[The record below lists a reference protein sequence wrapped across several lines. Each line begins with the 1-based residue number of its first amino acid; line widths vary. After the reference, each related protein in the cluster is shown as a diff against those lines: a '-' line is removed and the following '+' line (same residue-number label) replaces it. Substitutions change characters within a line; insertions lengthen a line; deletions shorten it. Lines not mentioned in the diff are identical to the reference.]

1 MKNLILASLML
12 VSLNAS
18 AQKVVAQDI
27 ESWMSSL
34 ISQTMDNKVEVSK
47 SLGQERDIT
56 KEGTPLKWRCD
67 IMTFTLPKKQ
77 RSMLDEMIKAF
88 EANGTYNPNCYG
100 VNTLTTGNP
109 QNDGKRNLMIVDN
122 PSRYVTIGEQYGNY
136 INVNILDASDTTKT
150 HRYAYALEWKEDHKG
165 NVFARYIVTYAKI
178 PSNPTSALDIINGSV
193 NFEEVNHDSQKR
205 YEEFFKGI
213 DPKVLN
219 RLGDVRIQDKVSISG
234 DSAIAVVREVN
245 GKPWKAMG
253 VAINQEIA
261 RDNILL
267 MFSTLK
273 QYYQNHKNAELTAI
287 SIYSLCKRANEDGIF
302 RDDSLEE
309 LEQMI
314 CEVDKLIKEAKTET
328 DRKYFQMSRD
338 LLMQMKKK

>member
-1 MKNLILASLML
+1 MKNLILAGLML
-12 VSLNAS
+12 ATLNAS

-34 ISQTMDNKVEVSK
+34 ISQTIDNKVEVSK

-67 IMTFTLPKKQ
+67 IMTFTLPKKH

-109 QNDGKRNLMIVDN
+109 QNEGKRNLMIGED
-122 PSRYVTIGEQYGNY
+122 PSRYITIGEQYGNY
-136 INVNILDASDTTKT
+136 ININILDASDTTKT

-178 PSNPTSALDIINGSV
+178 PSAQTTTIIGMGIPSNPINPFSNEMTLDDAFIR
-193 NFEEVNHDSQKR
+193 NFNSLKDYYMNHELTEK
-205 YEEFFKGI
+205 
-213 DPKVLN
+213 
-219 RLGDVRIQDKVSISG
+219 
-234 DSAIAVVREVN
+234 IAVAVYE
-245 GKPWKAMG
+245 
-253 VAINQEIA
+253 
-261 RDNILL
+261 
-267 MFSTLK
+267 
-273 QYYQNHKNAELTAI
+273 
-287 SIYSLCKRANEDGIF
+287 LCKLGVRFGNFTLPDSTEKWEKVMADIDALIEVAKNE
-302 RDDSLEE
+302 
-309 LEQMI
+309 
-314 CEVDKLIKEAKTET
+314 A
-328 DRKYFQMSRD
+328 DRKYFEKARD

>member
-18 AQKVVAQDI
+18 AQKVLAQDI

-34 ISQTMDNKVEVSK
+34 ISQTIDNKVEVSK

-88 EANGTYNPNCYG
+88 EANGTNNPNCYG

-109 QNDGKRNLMIVDN
+109 QNQGKRNLMIGED

-178 PSNPTSALDIINGSV
+178 PSAQTTTVIGMGIPSNPINPFFNEMTNDDAFIR
-193 NFEEVNHDSQKR
+193 NFNSLKDYYMNH
-205 YEEFFKGI
+205 
-213 DPKVLN
+213 
-219 RLGDVRIQDKVSISG
+219 
-234 DSAIAVVREVN
+234 
-245 GKPWKAMG
+245 
-253 VAINQEIA
+253 
-261 RDNILL
+261 
-267 MFSTLK
+267 
-273 QYYQNHKNAELTAI
+273 ELTEMTANG
-287 SIYSLCKRANEDGIF
+287 IYELCKLGVRFGAFHLPDSTEKWEKVMADI
-302 RDDSLEE
+302 DSL
-309 LEQMI
+309 I
-314 CEVDKLIKEAKTET
+314 EVAKTET
-328 DRKYFQMSRD
+328 DRLNFQKARD
-338 LLMQMKKK
+338 LLKQMKKK

>member
-12 VSLNAS
+12 VSLNTS

-34 ISQTMDNKVEVSK
+34 ISQTIDNKVEVSK

-109 QNDGKRNLMIVDN
+109 QNEGKRNLMIGEDVN
-122 PSRYVTIGEQYGNY
+122 RYVTIGEQYGNY
-136 INVNILDASDTTKT
+136 ININILDAADTTKT

-178 PSNPTSALDIINGSV
+178 PSAQTTTVIGMGIPSNQIGYINEKANDDAFIR
-193 NFEEVNHDSQKR
+193 NFNSLKDYYMNH
-205 YEEFFKGI
+205 ELTEMTAIGI
-213 DPKVLN
+213 YDLC
-219 RLGDVRIQDKVSISG
+219 RLGVKFGAFQLPDSTEKWEKVMADI
-234 DSAIAVVREVN
+234 
-245 GKPWKAMG
+245 
-253 VAINQEIA
+253 
-261 RDNILL
+261 
-267 MFSTLK
+267 
-273 QYYQNHKNAELTAI
+273 
-287 SIYSLCKRANEDGIF
+287 
-302 RDDSLEE
+302 DSL
-309 LEQMI
+309 I
-314 CEVDKLIKEAKTET
+314 EVAKTET
-328 DRKYFQMSRD
+328 DRLNFQKARD

>member
-34 ISQTMDNKVEVSK
+34 ISQTIDNKVEVSK

-67 IMTFTLPKKQ
+67 IMTFRLPKKH
-77 RSMLDEMIKAF
+77 RSMLDDMIKAF

-109 QNDGKRNLMIVDN
+109 QNEGKRNLMIGDD

-136 INVNILDASDTTKT
+136 ININILDASDTTKT

-178 PSNPTSALDIINGSV
+178 PSAQKTTVIGMGIPSNQIGYINEKANDDAFIT
-193 NFEEVNHDSQKR
+193 NFNNLKDYYFNHQTKLTA
-205 YEEFFKGI
+205 
-213 DPKVLN
+213 VTA
-219 RLGDVRIQDKVSISG
+219 VSIY
-234 DSAIAVVREVN
+234 N
-245 GKPWKAMG
+245 LCKMG
-253 VAINQEIA
+253 VEYGAFRRPE
-261 RDNILL
+261 
-267 MFSTLK
+267 STEK
-273 QYYQNHKNAELTAI
+273 WEKVMADI
-287 SIYSLCKRANEDGIF
+287 
-302 RDDSLEE
+302 DSL
-309 LEQMI
+309 I
-314 CEVDKLIKEAKTET
+314 EVAKTEA
-328 DRKYFQMSRD
+328 DRNYFQWARD
-338 LLMQMKKK
+338 LLMKMKRK

>member
-34 ISQTMDNKVEVSK
+34 ISQTIDNKVEVSK

-109 QNDGKRNLMIVDN
+109 QNEGKRNLMIGED

-136 INVNILDASDTTKT
+136 ININILDAADTTKT

-178 PSNPTSALDIINGSV
+178 PSAQTTTVIGMGIPSNQIGYINEKA
-193 NFEEVNHDSQKR
+193 NDDAFITDFNILKDYYFNHQTKLTA
-205 YEEFFKGI
+205 
-213 DPKVLN
+213 VTA
-219 RLGDVRIQDKVSISG
+219 VSIY
-234 DSAIAVVREVN
+234 N
-245 GKPWKAMG
+245 LCKMG
-253 VAINQEIA
+253 VEYGAFRRPDSTEKWEKVMADIDSLIEIA
-261 RDNILL
+261 
-267 MFSTLK
+267 
-273 QYYQNHKNAELTAI
+273 KN
-287 SIYSLCKRANEDGIF
+287 
-302 RDDSLEE
+302 
-309 LEQMI
+309 
-314 CEVDKLIKEAKTET
+314 EA
-328 DRKYFQMSRD
+328 DRNYFQRARD
-338 LLMQMKKK
+338 LLMKMKQK

>member
-1 MKNLILASLML
+1 MLAT
-12 VSLNAS
+12 LNAS
-18 AQKVVAQDI
+18 AQNVVAQDI

-109 QNDGKRNLMIVDN
+109 QNEGKRNLMIGEDVN
-122 PSRYVTIGEQYGNY
+122 RYVTIGEQYGNY
-136 INVNILDASDTTKT
+136 ININILDASDTTKT

-178 PSNPTSALDIINGSV
+178 PSAQTTTVIGMGIPSNQIGYINEKA
-193 NFEEVNHDSQKR
+193 NDDAFITDFNILKDYYFNHQTKLTA
-205 YEEFFKGI
+205 
-213 DPKVLN
+213 VTA
-219 RLGDVRIQDKVSISG
+219 VSIY
-234 DSAIAVVREVN
+234 N
-245 GKPWKAMG
+245 LCKMG
-253 VAINQEIA
+253 VEYGAFRRPDSTEKWEKVMADIDSLIEIA
-261 RDNILL
+261 
-267 MFSTLK
+267 
-273 QYYQNHKNAELTAI
+273 KN
-287 SIYSLCKRANEDGIF
+287 
-302 RDDSLEE
+302 
-309 LEQMI
+309 
-314 CEVDKLIKEAKTET
+314 EA
-328 DRKYFQMSRD
+328 DRNYFQRARD
-338 LLMQMKKK
+338 LLMKMKQK

>member
-34 ISQTMDNKVEVSK
+34 ISQTIDNKVEVSK

-109 QNDGKRNLMIVDN
+109 QNEGKRNLMIGEDVN
-122 PSRYVTIGEQYGNY
+122 RYVTIGEQYGNY

-178 PSNPTSALDIINGSV
+178 PSAQTTTVIGMGIPSNPINPFFNEMTNDDAFIR
-193 NFEEVNHDSQKR
+193 NFNSLKDYYMNHELTEKIAFAV
-205 YEEFFKGI
+205 YELCK
-213 DPKVLN
+213 
-219 RLGDVRIQDKVSISG
+219 LGDGFGAFHLTDSTEKWEKVMHDI
-234 DSAIAVVREVN
+234 
-245 GKPWKAMG
+245 
-253 VAINQEIA
+253 
-261 RDNILL
+261 
-267 MFSTLK
+267 
-273 QYYQNHKNAELTAI
+273 
-287 SIYSLCKRANEDGIF
+287 
-302 RDDSLEE
+302 DSL
-309 LEQMI
+309 I
-314 CEVDKLIKEAKTET
+314 EVAKTET
-328 DRKYFQMSRD
+328 DRVNFQKARD

>member
-34 ISQTMDNKVEVSK
+34 ISQTIDNKVEVSK

-88 EANGTYNPNCYG
+88 EANGTNNPNCYG
-100 VNTLTTGNP
+100 VNTLSTGNP
-109 QNDGKRNLMIVDN
+109 QNQGKRNLMIGED

-178 PSNPTSALDIINGSV
+178 PSAQTTTVIGMGIPSNPINPFFNEMTNDDAFIR
-193 NFEEVNHDSQKR
+193 NFNSLKDFYWRNNTTEV
-205 YEEFFKGI
+205 
-213 DPKVLN
+213 
-219 RLGDVRIQDKVSISG
+219 
-234 DSAIAVVREVN
+234 
-245 GKPWKAMG
+245 
-253 VAINQEIA
+253 
-261 RDNILL
+261 
-267 MFSTLK
+267 
-273 QYYQNHKNAELTAI
+273 TAI
-287 SIYSLCKRANEDGIF
+287 SIYDLCRLGVKFGAF
-302 RDDSLEE
+302 QLPDSTEKWE
-309 LEQMI
+309 KVMADI
-314 CEVDKLIKEAKTET
+314 DALIEIAKNAA
-328 DRKYFQMSRD
+328 DRKYFEKARE

>member
-34 ISQTMDNKVEVSK
+34 ISQTIDNKVEVSK

-67 IMTFTLPKKQ
+67 IMTFTLPKKH
-77 RSMLDEMIKAF
+77 RSMLDDMIKAF

-109 QNDGKRNLMIVDN
+109 QNEGKRNLMIGEDVN
-122 PSRYVTIGEQYGNY
+122 RYVTIGEQYGNY
-136 INVNILDASDTTKT
+136 ININILDAADTTKT

-178 PSNPTSALDIINGSV
+178 PSAQTTTVIGMGIPSNQIGYINEKA
-193 NFEEVNHDSQKR
+193 NDDAFITDFNILKDYYFNHQTKLTA
-205 YEEFFKGI
+205 
-213 DPKVLN
+213 VTA
-219 RLGDVRIQDKVSISG
+219 VSIY
-234 DSAIAVVREVN
+234 N
-245 GKPWKAMG
+245 LCKMG
-253 VAINQEIA
+253 VEYGAFRRPDSTEKWEKVMADIDSLIEIA
-261 RDNILL
+261 
-267 MFSTLK
+267 
-273 QYYQNHKNAELTAI
+273 KN
-287 SIYSLCKRANEDGIF
+287 
-302 RDDSLEE
+302 
-309 LEQMI
+309 
-314 CEVDKLIKEAKTET
+314 EA
-328 DRKYFQMSRD
+328 DRNYFQRARD
-338 LLMQMKKK
+338 LLMKMKQK

>member
-34 ISQTMDNKVEVSK
+34 ISQTIDNKVEVSK

-88 EANGTYNPNCYG
+88 EANGTYNPNYYG

-109 QNDGKRNLMIVDN
+109 QNEGKRNLMIGEDPN
-122 PSRYVTIGEQYGNY
+122 RYVTIGEQYGNY
-136 INVNILDASDTTKT
+136 ININILDATDTTKT
-150 HRYAYALEWKEDHKG
+150 HRSAYALEWKEDHKG

-178 PSNPTSALDIINGSV
+178 PSAQTTTVIGMGIPSNQIGYINEKA
-193 NFEEVNHDSQKR
+193 NDDAFITDFNILKDYYFNHQTKLTA
-205 YEEFFKGI
+205 
-213 DPKVLN
+213 VTA
-219 RLGDVRIQDKVSISG
+219 VSIY
-234 DSAIAVVREVN
+234 N
-245 GKPWKAMG
+245 LCKMG
-253 VAINQEIA
+253 VEYGAFRRPE
-261 RDNILL
+261 
-267 MFSTLK
+267 STEKWEKVMADIDALIEVA
-273 QYYQNHKNAELTAI
+273 KNAA
-287 SIYSLCKRANEDGIF
+287 
-302 RDDSLEE
+302 
-309 LEQMI
+309 
-314 CEVDKLIKEAKTET
+314 
-328 DRKYFQMSRD
+328 DRKYFEKARD

>member
-12 VSLNAS
+12 VSLNAF

-67 IMTFTLPKKQ
+67 IMTFTLPKKH
-77 RSMLDEMIKAF
+77 RSMLDDMIKAF

-109 QNDGKRNLMIVDN
+109 QNEGKRNLMIGDD
-122 PSRYVTIGEQYGNY
+122 PSRYITIGEQYSNY
-136 INVNILDASDTTKT
+136 INIGILDAADTTKT

-178 PSNPTSALDIINGSV
+178 PSAQTTTVIGMGIPSNPINPFF
-193 NFEEVNHDSQKR
+193 NEMTNDDAFITDFNILKDYYFNHQTKLTA
-205 YEEFFKGI
+205 
-213 DPKVLN
+213 VTA
-219 RLGDVRIQDKVSISG
+219 VSIY
-234 DSAIAVVREVN
+234 N
-245 GKPWKAMG
+245 LCKMG
-253 VAINQEIA
+253 VEYGAFRRPDSTEKWEKVMADIDSLIEIA
-261 RDNILL
+261 
-267 MFSTLK
+267 
-273 QYYQNHKNAELTAI
+273 KN
-287 SIYSLCKRANEDGIF
+287 
-302 RDDSLEE
+302 
-309 LEQMI
+309 
-314 CEVDKLIKEAKTET
+314 EA
-328 DRKYFQMSRD
+328 DRKYFEKARE

>member
-12 VSLNAS
+12 ATLNAS
-18 AQKVVAQDI
+18 AQNVVAQDI

-109 QNDGKRNLMIVDN
+109 QNEGKRNLMIGEDVN
-122 PSRYVTIGEQYGNY
+122 RYVTIGEQYGNY
-136 INVNILDASDTTKT
+136 ININILDASDTTKT

-178 PSNPTSALDIINGSV
+178 PSAQTTTVIGMGIPSNQIGYINEKA
-193 NFEEVNHDSQKR
+193 NDDAFITDFNILKDYYFNHQTKLTA
-205 YEEFFKGI
+205 
-213 DPKVLN
+213 VTA
-219 RLGDVRIQDKVSISG
+219 VSIY
-234 DSAIAVVREVN
+234 N
-245 GKPWKAMG
+245 LCKMG
-253 VAINQEIA
+253 VEYGAFRRPDSTEKWEKVMADIDSLIEIA
-261 RDNILL
+261 
-267 MFSTLK
+267 
-273 QYYQNHKNAELTAI
+273 KN
-287 SIYSLCKRANEDGIF
+287 
-302 RDDSLEE
+302 
-309 LEQMI
+309 
-314 CEVDKLIKEAKTET
+314 EA
-328 DRKYFQMSRD
+328 DRNYFQRARD
-338 LLMQMKKK
+338 LLMKMKQK

>member
-34 ISQTMDNKVEVSK
+34 ISQTIDNKVEVSK

-88 EANGTYNPNCYG
+88 EANGTNNPNCYG
-100 VNTLTTGNP
+100 VNTLSTGNP
-109 QNDGKRNLMIVDN
+109 QNEGKRNLMIGDD

-178 PSNPTSALDIINGSV
+178 PSAQTTTVIGMGIPSNPINPFFNEMTNDDAFIR
-193 NFEEVNHDSQKR
+193 NFNSLKDFYWRNNTTEV
-205 YEEFFKGI
+205 
-213 DPKVLN
+213 
-219 RLGDVRIQDKVSISG
+219 
-234 DSAIAVVREVN
+234 
-245 GKPWKAMG
+245 
-253 VAINQEIA
+253 
-261 RDNILL
+261 
-267 MFSTLK
+267 
-273 QYYQNHKNAELTAI
+273 TAI
-287 SIYSLCKRANEDGIF
+287 SIYDLCRLGVKFGAF
-302 RDDSLEE
+302 QLPDSTEKWEKVMADIDAL
-309 LEQMI
+309 I
-314 CEVDKLIKEAKTET
+314 EVAKNAA
-328 DRKYFQMSRD
+328 DRKYFEKARE

>member
-34 ISQTMDNKVEVSK
+34 ISQTIDNKVEVSK

-100 VNTLTTGNP
+100 VNTLSTGNP
-109 QNDGKRNLMIVDN
+109 QNEGKRNLMIGEDVN
-122 PSRYVTIGEQYGNY
+122 RYVTIGEQYGNY
-136 INVNILDASDTTKT
+136 ININILDATDTTKT

-178 PSNPTSALDIINGSV
+178 PSAQTTTVIGMGIPSNQIGYINEKA
-193 NFEEVNHDSQKR
+193 NDDAFITDFNILKDYYFNHQTKLTA
-205 YEEFFKGI
+205 
-213 DPKVLN
+213 VTA
-219 RLGDVRIQDKVSISG
+219 VSIY
-234 DSAIAVVREVN
+234 N
-245 GKPWKAMG
+245 LCKMG
-253 VAINQEIA
+253 VEYGAFRRPDSTEKWEKVMADIDSLIEIA
-261 RDNILL
+261 
-267 MFSTLK
+267 
-273 QYYQNHKNAELTAI
+273 KN
-287 SIYSLCKRANEDGIF
+287 
-302 RDDSLEE
+302 
-309 LEQMI
+309 
-314 CEVDKLIKEAKTET
+314 EA
-328 DRKYFQMSRD
+328 DRNYFQRARD
-338 LLMQMKKK
+338 LLMKMKQK

>member
-67 IMTFTLPKKQ
+67 IMTFTLPKKH

-109 QNDGKRNLMIVDN
+109 QNEGKRNLMIGED

-136 INVNILDASDTTKT
+136 ININILDAADTTKT

-178 PSNPTSALDIINGSV
+178 PSAQKTTVIGMGIPSNQIGYINEKANDDAFIT
-193 NFEEVNHDSQKR
+193 NFNILKDYYFNHQTKLTA
-205 YEEFFKGI
+205 
-213 DPKVLN
+213 VTA
-219 RLGDVRIQDKVSISG
+219 VSIY
-234 DSAIAVVREVN
+234 N
-245 GKPWKAMG
+245 LCKMG
-253 VAINQEIA
+253 VEYGAFRRPE
-261 RDNILL
+261 
-267 MFSTLK
+267 STEK
-273 QYYQNHKNAELTAI
+273 WEKVMADI
-287 SIYSLCKRANEDGIF
+287 
-302 RDDSLEE
+302 DSL
-309 LEQMI
+309 I
-314 CEVDKLIKEAKTET
+314 EVAKTEA
-328 DRKYFQMSRD
+328 DRNYFQRARD
-338 LLMQMKKK
+338 LLMKMKQK

>member
-34 ISQTMDNKVEVSK
+34 ISQTIDNKVEVSK

-77 RSMLDEMIKAF
+77 RSMLDEMIRAF
-88 EANGTYNPNCYG
+88 EANGFYNPNCYG
-100 VNTLTTGNP
+100 FNTLTTGNA
-109 QNDGKRNLMIVDN
+109 QNQGKRNLMIGDD

-136 INVNILDASDTTKT
+136 ININILDAADTTKT

-178 PSNPTSALDIINGSV
+178 PSAQTTTVIGMGIPSNPINPFFNEMTNDDAFIR
-193 NFEEVNHDSQKR
+193 NFNSLKDYYMNH
-205 YEEFFKGI
+205 
-213 DPKVLN
+213 
-219 RLGDVRIQDKVSISG
+219 
-234 DSAIAVVREVN
+234 
-245 GKPWKAMG
+245 
-253 VAINQEIA
+253 
-261 RDNILL
+261 
-267 MFSTLK
+267 
-273 QYYQNHKNAELTAI
+273 ELTAMTANG
-287 SIYSLCKRANEDGIF
+287 IYELCKLGVRFGAFQLPDSTEKWEKVMADI
-302 RDDSLEE
+302 DSL
-309 LEQMI
+309 I
-314 CEVDKLIKEAKTET
+314 EVAKTET
-328 DRKYFQMSRD
+328 DRLNFQKARD
-338 LLMQMKKK
+338 LLMKMKPK

>member
-1 MKNLILASLML
+1 MLAT
-12 VSLNAS
+12 LNAS

-34 ISQTMDNKVEVSK
+34 ISQTIDNKVEVSK

-100 VNTLTTGNP
+100 VNTLSTGNP
-109 QNDGKRNLMIVDN
+109 QNEGKRNLMIGDD

-136 INVNILDASDTTKT
+136 INVNILDAGDTTKT

-178 PSNPTSALDIINGSV
+178 PSAQTTTIIGTGIPSNPINPFFNEMTNDDAFIR
-193 NFEEVNHDSQKR
+193 NFNSLKDFYWRNNTTEVTAI
-205 YEEFFKGI
+205 GI
-213 DPKVLN
+213 YDLC
-219 RLGDVRIQDKVSISG
+219 RLGVKFGAFQLPDSTEKWEKVMADI
-234 DSAIAVVREVN
+234 DALIEV
-245 GKPWKAMG
+245 A
-253 VAINQEIA
+253 
-261 RDNILL
+261 
-267 MFSTLK
+267 
-273 QYYQNHKNAELTAI
+273 KNAA
-287 SIYSLCKRANEDGIF
+287 
-302 RDDSLEE
+302 
-309 LEQMI
+309 
-314 CEVDKLIKEAKTET
+314 
-328 DRKYFQMSRD
+328 DRKYFEKARE
-338 LLMQMKKK
+338 LLMQMHKK

>member
-109 QNDGKRNLMIVDN
+109 QNEGKRNLMIGEDVN
-122 PSRYVTIGEQYGNY
+122 RYVTIGEQYGNY
-136 INVNILDASDTTKT
+136 ININILDAADTTKT

-178 PSNPTSALDIINGSV
+178 PSAQTTTIIGMGIPSNQIGYI
-193 NFEEVNHDSQKR
+193 NEKANDDAFITDFNILKDYYFNHQTKLTA
-205 YEEFFKGI
+205 
-213 DPKVLN
+213 VTA
-219 RLGDVRIQDKVSISG
+219 VSIY
-234 DSAIAVVREVN
+234 N
-245 GKPWKAMG
+245 LCKMG
-253 VAINQEIA
+253 VEYGAFRRPDSTEKWEKVMADIDSLIEIA
-261 RDNILL
+261 
-267 MFSTLK
+267 
-273 QYYQNHKNAELTAI
+273 KN
-287 SIYSLCKRANEDGIF
+287 
-302 RDDSLEE
+302 
-309 LEQMI
+309 
-314 CEVDKLIKEAKTET
+314 EA
-328 DRKYFQMSRD
+328 DRNYFQRARD
-338 LLMQMKKK
+338 LLMKMKQK

>member
-34 ISQTMDNKVEVSK
+34 ISQTIDNKVEVSK

-109 QNDGKRNLMIVDN
+109 QNDGKRNLMIGDN

-178 PSNPTSALDIINGSV
+178 PSAQKTTVIGMGIPSNPINPFFNDMTNDDAFIR
-193 NFEEVNHDSQKR
+193 NFNSLKDFYWRNNTTEV
-205 YEEFFKGI
+205 
-213 DPKVLN
+213 
-219 RLGDVRIQDKVSISG
+219 
-234 DSAIAVVREVN
+234 
-245 GKPWKAMG
+245 
-253 VAINQEIA
+253 
-261 RDNILL
+261 
-267 MFSTLK
+267 
-273 QYYQNHKNAELTAI
+273 TAI
-287 SIYSLCKRANEDGIF
+287 SIYELCRLGVKFGAF
-302 RDDSLEE
+302 QLPDSTEKWEKVMADIDAL
-309 LEQMI
+309 I
-314 CEVDKLIKEAKTET
+314 EVAKNAA
-328 DRKYFQMSRD
+328 DRKYFEKARD

>member
-12 VSLNAS
+12 VSLNTS

-34 ISQTMDNKVEVSK
+34 ISQTIDNKVEVSK

-109 QNDGKRNLMIVDN
+109 QNEGKRNLMIGEDVN
-122 PSRYVTIGEQYGNY
+122 RYVTIGEQYGNY
-136 INVNILDASDTTKT
+136 ININILDAADTTKT

-178 PSNPTSALDIINGSV
+178 PSAQTTTVIGMGIPSNQIGYINEKA
-193 NFEEVNHDSQKR
+193 NDDAFITDFNILKDYYFNHQTKLTA
-205 YEEFFKGI
+205 
-213 DPKVLN
+213 VTA
-219 RLGDVRIQDKVSISG
+219 VSIY
-234 DSAIAVVREVN
+234 N
-245 GKPWKAMG
+245 LCKMG
-253 VAINQEIA
+253 VEYGAFRRPDSTEKWEKVMADIDSLIEIA
-261 RDNILL
+261 
-267 MFSTLK
+267 
-273 QYYQNHKNAELTAI
+273 KN
-287 SIYSLCKRANEDGIF
+287 
-302 RDDSLEE
+302 
-309 LEQMI
+309 
-314 CEVDKLIKEAKTET
+314 EA
-328 DRKYFQMSRD
+328 DRNYFQRARD
-338 LLMQMKKK
+338 LLMKMKQK

>member
-100 VNTLTTGNP
+100 VNTLSTGNP
-109 QNDGKRNLMIVDN
+109 QNEGKRNLMIGDD

-178 PSNPTSALDIINGSV
+178 PSAQTTTVI
-193 NFEEVNHDSQKR
+193 
-205 YEEFFKGI
+205 GI
-213 DPKVLN
+213 PL
-219 RLGDVRIQDKVSISG
+219 
-234 DSAIAVVREVN
+234 
-245 GKPWKAMG
+245 
-253 VAINQEIA
+253 
-261 RDNILL
+261 
-267 MFSTLK
+267 
-273 QYYQNHKNAELTAI
+273 
-287 SIYSLCKRANEDGIF
+287 
-302 RDDSLEE
+302 
-309 LEQMI
+309 
-314 CEVDKLIKEAKTET
+314 
-328 DRKYFQMSRD
+328 
-338 LLMQMKKK
+338 

>member
-88 EANGTYNPNCYG
+88 EANVTYNPNCYG

-109 QNDGKRNLMIVDN
+109 QNDGKRNLMIGDN

-178 PSNPTSALDIINGSV
+178 PSAQTTTIIGMGIPSDPINPWPNDTTIDDAFIR
-193 NFEEVNHDSQKR
+193 NFNSLKDWYMNHELTEKIAVAV
-205 YEEFFKGI
+205 YELCK
-213 DPKVLN
+213 
-219 RLGDVRIQDKVSISG
+219 LGDRFGNFTLPDSTEKWEKVMHDI
-234 DSAIAVVREVN
+234 
-245 GKPWKAMG
+245 
-253 VAINQEIA
+253 
-261 RDNILL
+261 
-267 MFSTLK
+267 
-273 QYYQNHKNAELTAI
+273 
-287 SIYSLCKRANEDGIF
+287 
-302 RDDSLEE
+302 DSL
-309 LEQMI
+309 I
-314 CEVDKLIKEAKTET
+314 EVAKTET
-328 DRKYFQMSRD
+328 DRVNFQKARD

>member
-34 ISQTMDNKVEVSK
+34 ISQTIDNKVEVSK

-67 IMTFTLPKKQ
+67 IMTFTLPKKHH
-77 RSMLDEMIKAF
+77 SMLDDMIKAF

-100 VNTLTTGNP
+100 VNTLSTGNP
-109 QNDGKRNLMIVDN
+109 QNEGKRNLMIGED

-178 PSNPTSALDIINGSV
+178 PSAQTTTVIGMGIPSNPINPFF
-193 NFEEVNHDSQKR
+193 NEMTNDDAFITDFNILKDYYFNHQTKLTA
-205 YEEFFKGI
+205 
-213 DPKVLN
+213 VTA
-219 RLGDVRIQDKVSISG
+219 VSIYN
-234 DSAIAVVREVN
+234 IC
-245 GKPWKAMG
+245 KMG
-253 VAINQEIA
+253 VEYGAFRRPE
-261 RDNILL
+261 
-267 MFSTLK
+267 STEK
-273 QYYQNHKNAELTAI
+273 WEKVMSDI
-287 SIYSLCKRANEDGIF
+287 
-302 RDDSLEE
+302 DSL
-309 LEQMI
+309 I
-314 CEVDKLIKEAKTET
+314 EVAKTEA
-328 DRKYFQMSRD
+328 DRNYFQKARD

>member
-18 AQKVVAQDI
+18 AQNVIAQDI

-34 ISQTMDNKVEVSK
+34 ISQTIDNKVEVSK

-100 VNTLTTGNP
+100 VNTLSTGNP
-109 QNDGKRNLMIVDN
+109 QNEGKRNLMIGDD

-136 INVNILDASDTTKT
+136 INVNILDAGDTTKT

-178 PSNPTSALDIINGSV
+178 PSAQTTTIIGTGIPSNPINPFFNEMTNDDAFIR
-193 NFEEVNHDSQKR
+193 NFNSLKDFYWRNNTTEVTAI
-205 YEEFFKGI
+205 GI
-213 DPKVLN
+213 YDLC
-219 RLGDVRIQDKVSISG
+219 RLGVKFGAFQLPDSTEKWEKVMADI
-234 DSAIAVVREVN
+234 DALIEV
-245 GKPWKAMG
+245 A
-253 VAINQEIA
+253 
-261 RDNILL
+261 
-267 MFSTLK
+267 
-273 QYYQNHKNAELTAI
+273 KNAA
-287 SIYSLCKRANEDGIF
+287 
-302 RDDSLEE
+302 
-309 LEQMI
+309 
-314 CEVDKLIKEAKTET
+314 
-328 DRKYFQMSRD
+328 DRKYFEKARE
-338 LLMQMKKK
+338 LLMQMHKK

>member
-34 ISQTMDNKVEVSK
+34 ISQTIDNKVEVSK

-77 RSMLDEMIKAF
+77 HSMLDDMIKAF

-109 QNDGKRNLMIVDN
+109 QNQGKRNLMIGDA

-136 INVNILDASDTTKT
+136 ININILDAADTTKT

-178 PSNPTSALDIINGSV
+178 PSAQTTTVIGMGIPSNPINPFFNEMTNDDAFIR
-193 NFEEVNHDSQKR
+193 NFNSLKDYYMNH
-205 YEEFFKGI
+205 
-213 DPKVLN
+213 
-219 RLGDVRIQDKVSISG
+219 
-234 DSAIAVVREVN
+234 
-245 GKPWKAMG
+245 
-253 VAINQEIA
+253 
-261 RDNILL
+261 
-267 MFSTLK
+267 
-273 QYYQNHKNAELTAI
+273 ELTEMTANG
-287 SIYSLCKRANEDGIF
+287 IYELCKLGVRFGAFQLPDSTEKWEKVMHDI
-302 RDDSLEE
+302 DSL
-309 LEQMI
+309 I
-314 CEVDKLIKEAKTET
+314 DVAKTET
-328 DRKYFQMSRD
+328 DRLNFQKARD

>member
-34 ISQTMDNKVEVSK
+34 ISQTIDNKVEVSK

-109 QNDGKRNLMIVDN
+109 QNEGKRNLMIGED

-136 INVNILDASDTTKT
+136 ININILDAADTTKT

-178 PSNPTSALDIINGSV
+178 PTIG
-193 NFEEVNHDSQKR
+193 
-205 YEEFFKGI
+205 KGI
-213 DPKVLN
+213 PSDQIGYINEMANDDAFITNFNNLKDYYFNHQTKLTAVTA
-219 RLGDVRIQDKVSISG
+219 VSIY
-234 DSAIAVVREVN
+234 N
-245 GKPWKAMG
+245 LCKMG
-253 VAINQEIA
+253 VEYGAFRRPE
-261 RDNILL
+261 
-267 MFSTLK
+267 STEK
-273 QYYQNHKNAELTAI
+273 WEKVMSDI
-287 SIYSLCKRANEDGIF
+287 
-302 RDDSLEE
+302 DSL
-309 LEQMI
+309 I
-314 CEVDKLIKEAKTET
+314 EVAKTET
-328 DRKYFQMSRD
+328 DRVNFQMARE

>member
-1 MKNLILASLML
+1 MKNLILAGLML
-12 VSLNAS
+12 ATLNAS

-34 ISQTMDNKVEVSK
+34 ISQAIDNKVEVSK

-77 RSMLDEMIKAF
+77 HSMLDEMIKAF

-100 VNTLTTGNP
+100 VNTLSTGNP
-109 QNDGKRNLMIVDN
+109 QNEGKRNLMIGDD

-136 INVNILDASDTTKT
+136 ININILDASDTTKT

-178 PSNPTSALDIINGSV
+178 PSAQTTTVIGMGIPSNPINPFSNEMTLDDAFIR
-193 NFEEVNHDSQKR
+193 NFNSLKDYYMNHELTEKIAVAV
-205 YEEFFKGI
+205 YELCK
-213 DPKVLN
+213 
-219 RLGDVRIQDKVSISG
+219 LGDRFRNFTLPDSTEKWEKVMADI
-234 DSAIAVVREVN
+234 DALIEV
-245 GKPWKAMG
+245 A
-253 VAINQEIA
+253 
-261 RDNILL
+261 
-267 MFSTLK
+267 
-273 QYYQNHKNAELTAI
+273 KNAA
-287 SIYSLCKRANEDGIF
+287 
-302 RDDSLEE
+302 
-309 LEQMI
+309 
-314 CEVDKLIKEAKTET
+314 
-328 DRKYFQMSRD
+328 DRKYFEKARD

>member
-34 ISQTMDNKVEVSK
+34 ISQTIDNKVEVSK

-67 IMTFTLPKKQ
+67 IMTFTLPKKH

-100 VNTLTTGNP
+100 VNTLSTGNP
-109 QNDGKRNLMIVDN
+109 QNEGKRNLMIGDD
-122 PSRYVTIGEQYGNY
+122 PSRYITIGEQYSNY
-136 INVNILDASDTTKT
+136 ININILDAADTTKT

-178 PSNPTSALDIINGSV
+178 PSAQKTTVIGMGIPSNQIGYINEKANDDAFITNFNNLKDYYFNHQTKLTAVTAGSIY
-193 NFEEVNHDSQKR
+193 NLCK
-205 YEEFFKGI
+205 
-213 DPKVLN
+213 
-219 RLGDVRIQDKVSISG
+219 
-234 DSAIAVVREVN
+234 
-245 GKPWKAMG
+245 MG
-253 VAINQEIA
+253 VEYGAFRRPESTEKWEKVMADIDSLIEIA
-261 RDNILL
+261 
-267 MFSTLK
+267 
-273 QYYQNHKNAELTAI
+273 KN
-287 SIYSLCKRANEDGIF
+287 
-302 RDDSLEE
+302 
-309 LEQMI
+309 
-314 CEVDKLIKEAKTET
+314 EA
-328 DRKYFQMSRD
+328 DRKYFEKAREE
-338 LLMQMKKK
+338 LLKMKQK

>member
-109 QNDGKRNLMIVDN
+109 QNQGKRNLMIGDDPN
-122 PSRYVTIGEQYGNY
+122 RYVTIGEQYGNY
-136 INVNILDASDTTKT
+136 ININILDASDTTKT

-178 PSNPTSALDIINGSV
+178 PSAQTTTIIGMGIPSDPINPWPNDTTIDDAFIR
-193 NFEEVNHDSQKR
+193 NFNSLKDWYMNHELTEKIAVAV
-205 YEEFFKGI
+205 YELCK
-213 DPKVLN
+213 
-219 RLGDVRIQDKVSISG
+219 LGDRFGNFTLPDSTEKWEKVMHDI
-234 DSAIAVVREVN
+234 
-245 GKPWKAMG
+245 
-253 VAINQEIA
+253 
-261 RDNILL
+261 
-267 MFSTLK
+267 
-273 QYYQNHKNAELTAI
+273 
-287 SIYSLCKRANEDGIF
+287 
-302 RDDSLEE
+302 DSL
-309 LEQMI
+309 I
-314 CEVDKLIKEAKTET
+314 EVAKTET
-328 DRKYFQMSRD
+328 DRVNFQKARE
-338 LLMQMKKK
+338 LLMKMKKK